1 MLICYVSRK
10 EKITKIRCAGCSYCE
25 IQHTEALQTSKIY
38 TLSYSRYIQ
47 PDREMGGNKYKINM
61 NKMCRENFIYFQL
74 NFYTIEHCL
83 VNLYYFNF
91 NKVVLF
97 DIKIA

>member
-1 MLICYVSRK
+1 MLAAHIVKYSTLKPCKSPR
-10 EKITKIRCAGCSYCE
+10 
-25 IQHTEALQTSKIY
+25 Y

-61 NKMCRENFIYFQL
+61 NKMCRENFINFQL

-83 VNLYYFNF
+83 VNLYHFNF
-91 NKVVLF
+91 E
-97 DIKIA
+97 